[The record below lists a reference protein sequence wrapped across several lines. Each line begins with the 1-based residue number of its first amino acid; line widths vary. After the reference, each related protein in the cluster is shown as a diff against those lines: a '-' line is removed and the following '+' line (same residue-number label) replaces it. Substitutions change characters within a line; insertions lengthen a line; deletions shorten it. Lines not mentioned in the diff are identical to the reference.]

1 VDNTYKDVMNKLSF
15 PANYPQHS
23 KRFL

>member
-1 VDNTYKDVMNKLSF
+1 LENTYKDVMNKLSF

>member
-15 PANYPQHS
+15 PANYP
-23 KRFL
+23 